1 MIVRLRCSGKG
12 QTIRTVLKS
21 FQLIKVWLYIF
32 MNNKKMSAFFNFND
46 LGLQK
51 NYFLPI
57 NCSNVVFRR
66 RGEWLIIMVN
76 MVTSKT
82 VWGINKYADGNSIYV
97 M

>member
-1 MIVRLRCSGKG
+1 MKN
-12 QTIRTVLKS
+12 Q
-21 FQLIKVWLYIF
+21 
-32 MNNKKMSAFFNFND
+32 KMSAFFNFND

-57 NCSNVVFRR
+57 NCSNVVKGRG
-66 RGEWLIIMVN
+66 GEWLIIMVN

-82 VWGINKYADGNSIYV
+82 VWGIHKYADGNSIYV